1 MTEQFILGYLSNAL
15 GLSMEDL
22 QKIASGTIILNKN
35 PNEIKEFILENAD
48 LKITFLRNLYN
59 QRIDFVRFA
68 SLFNLKADEL
78 YQNVDNTLYWLNAL
92 DFRVKVNVTFRRQLG
107 KFLFDNYNYSYN
119 QIANILNVAP
129 TTIQTDKNY
138 WI

>member
-35 PNEIKEFILENAD
+35 PSEIKEFILENAD

-59 QRIDFVRFA
+59 QRIDFLRFA
-68 SLFNLKADEL
+68 SLFNLNADEL